1 MISRTL
7 TDTIINNLK
16 PGFVNLI
23 YGPRRVGKTVLL
35 NQLVEKLA
43 VKKTLWFNGDTKE
56 AQEALSD
63 ISQTH
68 LTGLVKNHQVIFIDE
83 AQRIENIGLS
93 LKILIDTFPKK
104 EFFVTGSSSLVLA
117 RGIQESL
124 TGRSLKYRLF
134 PFSTRELTVDLS
146 DYQRPSLLTEQMRF
160 GGYPYLQQLTTSSEK
175 QAYLKSIVNDYLFR
189 DVLLLKDVS
198 SPENLLR
205 LATLL
210 AFQIGSEVS
219 LNELA
224 TNLGIDAKTV
234 RRYLSLLNQSF
245 ITFEVGSF
253 SRNLRK
259 EIAKSKKYYFWDLG
273 IRNALTDQFLTLDS
287 RTDLG
292 QLWENFLAVERVKK
306 HEYQR
311 TLRSYYFW
319 RTYEKAE
326 IDWLE
331 TYNGKIDA
339 FEFKWGG
346 GKSRTPKAFREAYGE
361 DVRLVSKEN
370 YLDFLL

>member
-1 MISRTL
+1 MIPRTL
-7 TDTIINNLK
+7 VAAIINNLR

-43 VKKTLWFNGDTKE
+43 VEKPLWFNGDAKE
-56 AQEALSD
+56 TREL
-63 ISQTH
+63 ISNTSQAN
-68 LTGLVKNHQVIFIDE
+68 LTNLVKNHQVILIDE

-93 LKILIDTFPKK
+93 LKILIDTFPEKT
-104 EFFVTGSSSLVLA
+104 FFVTGSSSLILS

-134 PFSTRELTVDLS
+134 PLSTPEMAANLP
-146 DYQRPSLLTEQMRF
+146 DYQKHSLLDGQLRF
-160 GGYPYLQQLTTSSEK
+160 GGYPYLQQLTAPSEK
-175 QAYLKSIVNDYLFR
+175 QAYLKSIVDDYLFR

-198 SPENLLR
+198 SPENLER

-210 AFQIGSEVS
+210 AFQVGSEVS

-224 TNLGIDAKTV
+224 TNLGVDTKTV
-234 RRYLSLLNQSF
+234 RRYLSLLNQGF
-245 ITFEVGSF
+245 IIFEVGSF

-259 EIAKSKKYYFWDLG
+259 EVVRSKKYYFWDLG
-273 IRNALTDQFLTLDS
+273 IRNALIDQFLALDS

-292 QLWENFLAVERVKK
+292 QLWENFLVVERLKK
-306 HEYQR
+306 HEYER
-311 TLRSYYFW
+311 VLRSYYFW

-326 IDWLE
+326 IDWIE
-331 TYNGKIDA
+331 TYDGKISA
-339 FEFKWGG
+339 FELKWKGRRP
-346 GKSRTPKAFREAYGE
+346 RTPKAFKEAYGE
-361 DVRLVSKEN
+361 DVKVVSKEN
-370 YLDFLL
+370 YLDFL